1 MFSVSTI
8 LIRTNIYWALTMH
21 QTRPKP
27 FTCFNS
33 FNPHNKP
40 CNYPCVRDKK
50 GWGKLSSWL
59 FWVAGLSLNPDS
71 LDSKPM
77 LLITELYKK
86 NTFISIYT
94 LSFDLFENRYEKICL
109 YSIAKWGGFPIFYIL
124 NYNVRPSTGLMLAV
138 RLVYR
143 VVGCTLQRTSLGRDL
158 LIKDE
163 MRLMYCSW
171 EKIKCAHNERADMT
185 IINEVIITLRLKQD
199 LILWLQVF
207 PFEVSWKDSLVCC
220 KYQ

>member
-1 MFSVSTI
+1 M
-8 LIRTNIYWALTMH
+8 
-21 QTRPKP
+21 
-27 FTCFNS
+27 
-33 FNPHNKP
+33 
-40 CNYPCVRDKK
+40 
-50 GWGKLSSWL
+50 
-59 FWVAGLSLNPDS
+59 NPDS
-71 LDSKPM
+71 LDSKLM

-199 LILWLQVF
+199 LIL
-207 PFEVSWKDSLVCC
+207 
-220 KYQ
+220 